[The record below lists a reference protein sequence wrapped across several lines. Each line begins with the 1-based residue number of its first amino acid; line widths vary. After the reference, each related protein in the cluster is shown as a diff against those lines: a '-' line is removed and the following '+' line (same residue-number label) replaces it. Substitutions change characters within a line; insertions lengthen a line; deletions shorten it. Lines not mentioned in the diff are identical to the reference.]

1 MQLKIYIGL
10 NKQGYNKHFRWK
22 KKMAKV
28 VGIDLGTTNSAI
40 SYISGGKAVI
50 IPNSEGNNLTPS
62 VVAFSE
68 DGERIVGLL
77 AKRQAISNPA
87 RTISEIKREMGTDY
101 KVKIGDKYFTPQEIS
116 AFVLQKLK
124 TDAEAF
130 LGEEVKEAV
139 VTVPAYFTDSQRQAT
154 KDAGTIAGLKVLRII
169 NEPTAAA
176 LAYGIEQEKE
186 SKIMVF
192 DLGGGT
198 FDVSILELAD
208 SVFEVLATSGNNRLG
223 GTDWDQ
229 RLIDYIVNDFKEKE
243 GIDLSKDIT
252 AVQRIK
258 DAAEQAKIE
267 LSTRITT
274 EIQLPYIT
282 MDQTG
287 PKHIKL
293 EITRAKFEDMTK
305 DLLAKVRNPALQA
318 LEDAEL
324 TPADIDEVL
333 LVGGSTRMP
342 AIQELVRKIFKKD
355 PEKGVNPDEAV
366 ALGAALQAGIIK
378 GDVQDILLLDVTP
391 LSLGLETLGGVF
403 TKLIERNTTIPT
415 NKSQTFTTAADN
427 QSAVTIS
434 VLQGERA
441 MATDNVKIGE
451 FNLVGIPPA
460 PRGQP
465 QIEVTFDID
474 TNGITNVT
482 AKDKAT
488 GKVQKITIQSSNLSS
503 NDIEK
508 MVSDAKRFEEE
519 DKIRKEEIDLKNES
533 ESLVYQTR
541 QMLKDVEENETANL
555 DEGLK
560 SEAEGIASELESL
573 VQTDDFDG
581 MRTKKEELTQ
591 ALQKISQVLYQSQ
604 PQQGQ
609 PGQGQPDMGTAGAG
623 FPGGFSGEQNPNMD
637 NSPSDD
643 ENIIEADWESSDDE

>member
-1 MQLKIYIGL
+1 
-10 NKQGYNKHFRWK
+10 
-22 KKMAKV
+22 MAKV

-101 KVKIGDKYFTPQEIS
+101 KVKIGDRFFTPQEIS

-154 KDAGTIAGLKVLRII
+154 KDAGTIAGLTVLRII

-176 LAYGIEQEKE
+176 LAYGINQDKE

-229 RLIDYIVNDFKEKE
+229 RLIDYIVNDFKERE

-267 LSTRITT
+267 LSTRTST

-324 TPADIDEVL
+324 TPADIDEIL

-441 MATDNVKIGE
+441 MASDNVKIGE

-488 GKVQKITIQSSNLSS
+488 GKVQKITIQSSNLSG

-508 MVSDAKRFEEE
+508 MVNDAKRFEEE

-541 QMLKDVEENETANL
+541 QMLKDIEENETADL

-560 SEAEGIASELESL
+560 SEAEGIALELESL

-604 PQQGQ
+604 AQQGQPGQ

-623 FPGGFSGEQNPNMD
+623 FPGGFAGQQDPNMD
-637 NSPSDD
+637 SSPSDD

>member
-1 MQLKIYIGL
+1 
-10 NKQGYNKHFRWK
+10 
-22 KKMAKV
+22 MAKV
-28 VGIDLGTTNSAI
+28 VGIDLGTTNSAV
-40 SYISGGKAVI
+40 SYISGGKPVI

-101 KVKIGDKYFTPQEIS
+101 KVKIGDRFFTPQEIS
-116 AFVLQKLK
+116 AFILQKLK

-130 LGEEVKEAV
+130 LGEEIKEAV

-154 KDAGTIAGLKVLRII
+154 KDAGTIAGLTVLRII

-176 LAYGIEQEKE
+176 LAYGINQDKE

-229 RLIDYIVNDFKEKE
+229 RLIDYVVNDFKEKE

-267 LSTRITT
+267 LSTRTST

-324 TPADIDEVL
+324 TPTDIDEVL

-391 LSLGLETLGGVF
+391 LSLGLETLGGVC

-441 MATDNVKIGE
+441 MASDNVKIGE

-488 GKVQKITIQSSNLSS
+488 GKVQKITIQSSNLSG

-541 QMLKDVEENETANL
+541 QMLKDIEENETADL

-560 SEAEGIASELESL
+560 SETEGIASELESL
-573 VQTDDFDG
+573 IQVDDFDG
-581 MRTKKEELTQ
+581 MRMKKEELTQ

-604 PQQGQ
+604 AQQGQ

-623 FPGGFSGEQNPNMD
+623 FPGGFSGGQDPNMD